1 MSLHRFAASRLKI
14 YFEIIAKSID
24 FGVKTGYYT
33 NTKPKG
39 ATKVI
44 NEFVKSLDGVKS
56 STAVLM
62 TVEAIKDVQI
72 AEAHSRMRYKN
83 DSTLVNRYNWNNS
96 VQKVIA
102 YKSLLDQIASF
113 NPNSV
118 INPAEVTNTILKLGL
133 NTPITSNGLE
143 E

>member
-1 MSLHRFAASRLKI
+1 M
-14 YFEIIAKSID
+14 
-24 FGVKTGYYT
+24 
-33 NTKPKG
+33 
-39 ATKVI
+39 I